1 MNGGV
6 HIKKRKS
13 KQNTALFQGET
24 DSRRSPRDWMSMNN
38 ILFTVTGDAITPAGI
53 CDEIAHFSDSY
64 INATRKIVHDSK
76 EMDGNSRFLER
87 IKGENRR
94 SNTSPYS
101 L

>member
-1 MNGGV
+1 
-6 HIKKRKS
+6 
-13 KQNTALFQGET
+13 
-24 DSRRSPRDWMSMNN
+24 MSINN

-53 CDEIAHFSDSY
+53 CDEIAHFSGSY

-76 EMDGNSRFLER
+76 EMDGNGEVFFRCTSLILSNFRMTRSGRFLER